1 MIKTFTI
8 PGEPKGK
15 ARHRITKSGIAYTP
29 KQTVSYENWV
39 KQCYLENH
47 KQTDSKA
54 ELKVQIFCY
63 FAPPKSTSK
72 KKRQQM
78 LNNEINVT
86 KKPDC
91 DNIAKIILDS
101 LNKIAYHDDSQV
113 VNLYVSKRY
122 DEIPHVTVALE
133 YYD

>member
-1 MIKTFTI
+1 MLKTFTI

-15 ARHRITKSGIAYTP
+15 ARHRITKSGIAYIP
-29 KQTVSYENWV
+29 KQTTSYENWV
-39 KQCYLENH
+39 KQCYLDNYE
-47 KQTDSKA
+47 QTDSKA
-54 ELKVQIFCY
+54 EISVNITCF
-63 FAPPKSTSK
+63 FAPPKSVSK
-72 KKRQQM
+72 KKKQQM
-78 LNNEINVT
+78 LINKINVT

-122 DEIPHVTVALE
+122 AELPLVHVEL
-133 YYD
+133 YYDD

>member
-15 ARHRITKSGIAYTP
+15 ARPRVTRRGIAYTP
-29 KQTVSYENWV
+29 KETVSYESWV
-39 KQCYLENH
+39 RQCYLDNYE
-47 KQTDSKA
+47 QTESKA
-54 ELKVQIFCY
+54 EISVHITCF
-63 FAPPKSTSK
+63 FVPPKSVSK

-78 LNNEINVT
+78 LSNKINVT

-113 VNLYVSKRY
+113 VNLYVSKQY
-122 DEIPHVTVALE
+122 AELPLVHVEL
-133 YYD
+133 YYDD

>member
-15 ARHRITKSGIAYTP
+15 ARHRITKSGIAYIP
-29 KQTVSYENWV
+29 KQTTSYENWV
-39 KQCYLENH
+39 KQCYLDNYE
-47 KQTDSKA
+47 QTDSKA
-54 ELKVQIFCY
+54 EISVHITCF
-63 FAPPKSTSK
+63 FAPPKSISK

-78 LNNEINVT
+78 LSNKINVT

-113 VNLYVSKRY
+113 VNLHVNKRY
-122 DEIPHVTVALE
+122 AELPYVHVEI
-133 YYD
+133 YYDD

>member
-15 ARHRITKSGIAYTP
+15 ARHRITKSGIAYIP
-29 KQTVSYENWV
+29 KQTTSYENWV
-39 KQCYLENH
+39 KQCYLDNYE
-47 KQTDSKA
+47 QTDSKA

-63 FAPPKSTSK
+63 FAPPKSVSK

-78 LNNEINVT
+78 LSNKINVT

-113 VNLYVSKRY
+113 VNLYVSKQY
-122 DEIPHVTVALE
+122 NEIPHVSVTIE

>member
-1 MIKTFTI
+1 MIKTFII

-15 ARHRITKSGIAYTP
+15 DRPRVTKSGIAYTP

-39 KQCYLENH
+39 RQCYLDNYE
-47 KQTDSKA
+47 QTNSKS

-63 FAPPKSTSK
+63 FAPPNSVSK
-72 KKRQQM
+72 KKRQMM
-78 LNNEINVT
+78 LDHQINVT

-101 LNKIAYHDDSQV
+101 LNGIAYHDDSQI
-113 VNLYVSKRY
+113 VNLHVSKRY